1 MNDEAAESRGPSG
14 PSQDAPAPSVPATPD
29 ADTPTEAVPTEA
41 TPTEANRAE
50 PTVEMPVAEGPVAET
65 PSEAPTADVPTTEV
79 PTTDASAAPG
89 PADEVP
95 PAWTPP
101 PSGVPEADVPPA
113 GETPPP
119 PPGANNMPPW
129 MTNLGGPGFSRDKL
143 VRPRQGRYVAGVCA
157 ALARATNTDPVLWRV
172 LLAVLGILSGVGVLL
187 YLIGWLVIPAEGDTA
202 SPIESLLGKGR
213 SGMAPLSVVVL
224 GAAAV
229 LSFAFIV
236 HDGMRA
242 AVLAAAVI
250 LGAVLLIKRSG
261 SNSTSETATFPA
273 PAAAPGPVPPPAGA
287 TAATTAQFTAPA
299 FGAPA
304 AGAPAEKPVTAPL
317 PPLAPEPPVA
327 PSYSSAPPAEGYRPP
342 FAPHGP
348 WGPSAQQPYQHPE
361 QHPRPPRPPRPPRRR
376 RERSKLGRLTFFAV
390 VVVIGVMA
398 ALDNAGA
405 DIAISAYFAAALVTI
420 ALGLILG
427 AWFGRARGLIALA
440 VITTIGLAAST
451 GAERYGSQIG
461 NSVYRP
467 AALAAVADRYDFTAG
482 NVTLDLRDVTFTGP
496 PQTIT
501 ATMRFGQL
509 KVLLPPTVDTTATVR
524 LDNGRAVILGHEL
537 DDHNVDG
544 TTVSDQGPDGAGGG
558 TLKLDLQMDTGNLEV
573 AR

>member
-14 PSQDAPAPSVPATPD
+14 PSQDAPAPSVPAAPD
-29 ADTPTEAVPTEA
+29 SDTPTEAVPTEA
-41 TPTEANRAE
+41 VPTKAEPSRAE
-50 PTVEMPVAEGPVAET
+50 PTVEMPTAEGPVAE
-65 PSEAPTADVPTTEV
+65 APTTEAPTTEV
-79 PTTDASAAPG
+79 PTTDASAVPG

-113 GETPPP
+113 GGPPPPPP
-119 PPGANNMPPW
+119 PPGNVPPW

-143 VRPRQGRYVAGVCA
+143 VRPRKGRYVAGVGA
-157 ALARATNTDPVLWRV
+157 ALGRATNTDPVLWRV

-187 YLIGWLVIPAEGDTA
+187 YLIGWLAIPAEGDTA

-242 AVLAAAVI
+242 SVLAAAVI

-273 PAAAPGPVPPPAGA
+273 AGAAPGPVPSPAGA
-287 TAATTAQFTAPA
+287 TAAPTAQFTAPA
-299 FGAPA
+299 FGTPA
-304 AGAPAEKPVTAPL
+304 ASAPAEEPVTAPL

-327 PSYSSAPPAEGYRPP
+327 PSYSSTPPAEGYRPP

-348 WGPSAQQPYQHPE
+348 WGPSAQQAERQPE
-361 QHPRPPRPPRPPRRR
+361 PPRPPRPPRRR

-390 VVVIGVMA
+390 VVVIGLMA
-398 ALDNAGA
+398 VLDNAGA
-405 DIAISAYFAAALVTI
+405 NIAISAYFAAALVTI

-440 VITTIGLAAST
+440 LITTIGLGAST

-467 AALAAVADRYDFTAG
+467 ASLAAVADRYDFTAG

-501 ATMRFGQL
+501 ATIRFGQL

-524 LDNGRAVILGHEL
+524 LDNGRAIILGHEL

>member
-29 ADTPTEAVPTEA
+29 SDKSPEAVP
-41 TPTEANRAE
+41 AE
-50 PTVEMPVAEGPVAET
+50 PIAEASTADMPTAET
-65 PSEAPTADVPTTEV
+65 P
-79 PTTDASAAPG
+79 AAAE
-89 PADEVP
+89 PATSEVP
-95 PAWTPP
+95 PAYTPP
-101 PSGVPEADVPPA
+101 AGGIPEADEP
-113 GETPPP
+113 GGTTPPP
-119 PPGANNMPPW
+119 PPPPGSNNMPPW
-129 MTNLGGPGFSRDKL
+129 MANLGGPGFSRDQL

-250 LGAVLLIKRSG
+250 LGAILLIKRSG
-261 SNSTSETATFPA
+261 SNSSSEAPATFPA
-273 PAAAPGPVPPPAGA
+273 AGPVPAGAGAPAAAD
-287 TAATTAQFTAPA
+287 TTAQFAAPSFTAPA
-299 FGAPA
+299 AAAPA
-304 AGAPAEKPVTAPL
+304 GASTEEPVTAPL
-317 PPLAPEPPVA
+317 PPLAPEPPAA

-348 WGPSAQQPYQHPE
+348 WGSAQAAEPPYQQPPPAQRH
-361 QHPRPPRPPRPPRRR
+361 QRTPRPR

-390 VVVIGVMA
+390 VVVIGLMA
-398 ALDNAGA
+398 VLDNAGA
-405 DIAISAYFAAALVTI
+405 SIAIPAYFAAALVVI
-420 ALGLILG
+420 ALGLIVG

-440 VITTIGLAAST
+440 LLACIGLAAST
-451 GAERYGSQIG
+451 SAERYGSQFG
-461 NSVYRP
+461 SSVYRP
-467 AALAAVADRYDFTAG
+467 ATLAAVADRYDFTAG
-482 NVTLDLRDVTFTGP
+482 NATLDLRDVSFTGQQ
-496 PQTIT
+496 QTIT
-501 ATMRFGQL
+501 ATMKVGQL
-509 KVLLPPTVDTTATVR
+509 KVLLPPTVDTTATVQ
-524 LDNGRAVILGHEL
+524 LKNGRALILGHEL
-537 DDHNVDG
+537 NDHNVDG
-544 TTVSDQGPDGAGGG
+544 TTVSDLGTDGTGGG

-573 AR
+573 IR